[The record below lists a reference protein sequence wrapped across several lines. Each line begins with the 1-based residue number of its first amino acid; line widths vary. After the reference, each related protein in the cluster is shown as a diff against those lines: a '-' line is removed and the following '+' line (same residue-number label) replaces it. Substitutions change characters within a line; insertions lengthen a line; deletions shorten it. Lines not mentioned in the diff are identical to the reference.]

1 MRLKHIKLAGFKSFV
16 DPITAKVPADLVGI
30 VGPNGCGK
38 SNIID
43 AIRWVM
49 GESSAKT
56 LRGESMDD
64 VIFNGSS
71 ARKPV
76 GKASVALLFDN
87 SDGKAPGAWG
97 KYKEIEIRRELVRD
111 GTSSYFINKT
121 RCRRRDIQDI
131 FLGTGLGPRSY
142 SIIEQGM
149 VGRIVESKPEDLRT
163 LIEEAAGI
171 SKYRERRR
179 ETGNRI
185 AHTRANLERVEDIMS
200 ELAIQLRR
208 LKRQSN
214 DAERYK
220 EFRAEERSLKSCLA
234 GLRALEM
241 NYKKQLSEAEI
252 ARLQTE
258 LDGQVAEQRRVENSI
273 EALRTQSSDDGEVL
287 NTTQAKYYE
296 SGAEI
301 SSIEQT
307 MKHIRDKQAS
317 DQDELSRLE
326 SSKHRLLSLQQEDTD
341 KVQEVRK
348 RLIKLEPNRAAV
360 TQEYQGAE
368 SMLSDVESSYQ
379 ELQLQWDLFGSE
391 AQQPERIRDVESENI
406 KRTGQELERLKE
418 SNQKFAQEKKNYHKV
433 VTETGLDQLQVE
445 MEDSDKSLQNLQ
457 SNLLKANEDLR
468 ELRAQHETD
477 QDKHNQAARSVESL
491 RARLQS
497 LQEIQASSLNS
508 DDDEI
513 THTLDGLG
521 LAPTGVV
528 ANQLSVQAGWE
539 IALDS
544 LLGDRLSA
552 ITVDHLGLRA
562 NEVPENLDICL
573 VGDGL
578 PDELLSDTKDARGFA
593 KLLDYIDSG
602 KEYVSEWLVG
612 VYAAEGL
619 AQAMQWREDL
629 SRGECIISKDGT
641 LLGRNWLLVRKGVGA
656 EQSILAR
663 SAEIDSLKYDV
674 EARSEKLSTEVA
686 SLGQTKERIN
696 KLQHNRNEFEQLFQ
710 SASQVRTD
718 IHNRFGEAQAKS
730 SNAREQ
736 LERVSADLVRISEQT
751 STAETALLESRQK
764 LLVAES
770 RTSELQSKKEDLIS
784 RKEQAFTVLSNT
796 RGELNSMRDR
806 KQSVELEYQGL
817 DASRNSLQQ
826 NLQRLTEQLLE
837 IEQRTQV
844 LNSSVDQNLPDD
856 SGQKHRLETLMKQ
869 RLETE
874 KELAQC
880 RDRVTGHENSIRE
893 FDKDRMRFGQ
903 LIESARE
910 RLDQARLSKQELSVR
925 LTTIVESAEY
935 NETVLHELEVMD
947 KRPNYSE
954 LESTLTKLLTR
965 IERIGPV
972 NLVAIEEYKEGV
984 ERKEYLG
991 SQCADLTE
999 SLQTLE
1005 SVIAKIDRETR
1016 TLFKETFDDLNSRFQ
1031 VMFPRLFGGGK
1042 ASLEMTG
1049 VDLLSTGVTV
1059 MARPPGKR
1067 NSTIHL
1073 LSGGEKALT
1082 AVALLFGFFELNPAP
1097 FCVLDEVDAP
1107 LDDANVERYVGILKS
1122 LSEKTQIL
1130 FISHNKITMEAANVL
1145 VGVTMNEPGVS
1156 RMVSVDI
1163 EQAVQMAAV

>member
-38 SNIID
+38 SNVID

-97 KYKEIEIRRELVRD
+97 KYKDIEIRRELVRD
-111 GTSSYFINKT
+111 GGSSYFINKT

-149 VGRIVESKPEDLRT
+149 VGRIVESKPEELRT

-200 ELAIQLRR
+200 ELKTQLRR

-220 EFRAEERSLKSCLA
+220 EFRAEERSLKSKLA
-234 GLRALEM
+234 ALRALELTD
-241 NYKKQLSEAEI
+241 KEELRDVEI

-258 LDGQVAEQRRVENSI
+258 LDGNLAEQRRVESGI
-273 EALRTQSSDDGEVL
+273 EGLRTESSDAGEKL
-287 NTTQAKYYE
+287 NAIQARYYE

-301 SSIEQT
+301 ASIEQSI
-307 MKHIRDKQAS
+307 KHARDKQAS
-317 DQDELSRLE
+317 DQDELTRLAN
-326 SSKHRLLSLQQEDTD
+326 SKQRLLSLQKEDSD
-341 KVQEVRK
+341 QLKQIVE
-348 RLIKLEPNRAAV
+348 RLAELEPNRVAV
-360 TQEYQGAE
+360 GAEYQGVE
-368 SMLSDVESSYQ
+368 SMLSDVESNYQ

-406 KRTGQELERLKE
+406 KRTAQEIERLQESSVKLAAEKE
-418 SNQKFAQEKKNYHKV
+418 SYQHV
-433 VTETGLDQLQVE
+433 VADTGLENLQNE
-445 MEDSDKSLQNLQ
+445 MEVSDKSLEDLQ
-457 SNLLKANEDLR
+457 SNLQNANQTLEQ
-468 ELRAQHETD
+468 LRAQQESG
-477 QDKHNQAARSVESL
+477 QEEYNKAARNVESL

-497 LQEIQASSLNS
+497 LQEIQASSLKE
-508 DDDEI
+508 DDSQVSL
-513 THTLDGLG
+513 TLDGLG
-521 LAPTGVV
+521 IKSTGVV
-528 ANQLSVQAGWE
+528 ANQLKVRPGWE
-539 IALDS
+539 VALDS

-552 ITVDHLGLRA
+552 ITVDHLGLSA
-562 NEVPENLDICL
+562 DEVPEDLDVCL
-573 VGDGL
+573 VDGMAKSEKNPGDVEKNF
-578 PDELLSDTKDARGFA
+578 P
-593 KLLDYIDSG
+593 KLLDYIESG
-602 KEYVSEWLVG
+602 QKYVADWLFG

-619 AQAMQWREDL
+619 AQAMQWRDEL
-629 SRGECIISKDGT
+629 SAGECIISKDGT
-641 LLGRNWLLVRKGVGA
+641 LLGRNWLLVRKGSGA
-656 EQSILAR
+656 DQSILAR
-663 SAEIDSLKYDV
+663 SAEITSLQQDV
-674 EARSEKLSTEVA
+674 ETRSQSLSKETLALE
-686 SLGQTKERIN
+686 QTKERIN
-696 KLQHNRNEFEQLFQ
+696 ELKLSRSELEQLFQ
-710 SASQVRTD
+710 SASKVSNEL
-718 IHNRFGEAQAKS
+718 HNRFGEAQAKS

-736 LERVSADLVRISEQT
+736 LERVSAEMTRNSDQISA
-751 STAETALLESRQK
+751 AEISLKDSQSK
-764 LLVAES
+764 LKIAES
-770 RTSELQSKKEDLIS
+770 HTSELQTKKEDLIS
-784 RKEQAFTVLSNT
+784 RKEQAFAVLSTT
-796 RGELNSMRDR
+796 RGELSSMRDR

-817 DASRNSLQQ
+817 DANRNSLQQ
-826 NLQRLTEQLLE
+826 NLQRLTEQLVEL
-837 IEQRTQV
+837 EQRAAV
-844 LNSSVDQNLPDD
+844 LNSSVDQKAPDD
-856 SGQKHRLETLMKQ
+856 SSQKQRLESLIEQ

-880 RDRVTGHENSIRE
+880 RDQVTGYENKIRE
-893 FDKDRMRFGQ
+893 HDKDRMRFGQ
-903 LIESARE
+903 LTDGVRE
-910 RLDQARLSKQELSVR
+910 RLDQARLAKQELSVR
-925 LTTIVESAEY
+925 LTTIVESSEY
-935 NETVLHELEVMD
+935 VDEVLLELKAMD
-947 KRPNYSE
+947 VRPDYSE
-954 LESTLTKLLTR
+954 LETTLSKLLAR

-972 NLVAIEEYKEGV
+972 NLVAIDEYKEGV
-984 ERKEYLG
+984 ERKEYLD
-991 SQCADLTE
+991 SQCVDLTE

-1016 TLFKETFDDLNSRFQ
+1016 SLFKETFDDLNSRFQ
-1031 VMFPRLFGGGK
+1031 IMFPRLFGGGK

-1049 VDLLSTGVTV
+1049 VDLLTTGVTV

-1107 LDDANVERYVGILKS
+1107 LDDANVERYAGILKS

-1156 RMVSVDI
+1156 RMVSVDV
-1163 EQAVQMAAV
+1163 EQAVKMAAV

>member
-16 DPITAKVPADLVGI
+16 DPIIAKVPADLVGI

-38 SNIID
+38 SNVID

-76 GKASVALLFDN
+76 GKAIVALLFDN
-87 SDGKAPGAWG
+87 RDGKAPGAWG

-111 GTSSYFINKT
+111 GGSSYFINKT

-185 AHTRANLERVEDIMS
+185 AHTRANLERVDDIMS
-200 ELAIQLRR
+200 ELTTQLRR

-220 EFRAEERSLKSCLA
+220 EFRVEERSLKSRLA
-234 GLRALEM
+234 GLRALELTD
-241 NYKKQLSEAEI
+241 KEGVRDAEI
-252 ARLQTE
+252 GRLQTE
-258 LDGQVAEQRRVENSI
+258 FDGNVAEQRRVENSI
-273 EALRTQSSDDGEVL
+273 EGFRTESSDAGERL
-287 NTTQAKYYE
+287 NAIQAKYYE

-301 SSIEQT
+301 ASIEQSI
-307 MKHIRDKQAS
+307 KHARDKQAS
-317 DQDELSRLE
+317 DQDELSRLAN
-326 SSKHRLLSLQQEDTD
+326 SKQRLVSLQKEDSD
-341 KVQEVRK
+341 QLQQIVG
-348 RLIKLEPNRAAV
+348 RLAELEPNRVAV
-360 TQEYQGAE
+360 GAEYQCVE

-406 KRTGQELERLKE
+406 KRTTQELERLKE
-418 SNQKFAQEKKNYHKV
+418 SSEKLSVEKDSYQKA
-433 VTETGLDQLQVE
+433 VTDTGLEHLQDE
-445 MEDSDKSLQNLQ
+445 MEGSDKSLESLQ
-457 SNLLKANEDLR
+457 SNLLKANEGLV
-468 ELRAQHETD
+468 ELRAQHESG
-477 QDKHNQAARSVESL
+477 QEEHNKAARNVESL

-497 LQEIQASSLNS
+497 LQEIQASSLK
-508 DDDEI
+508 DDDGQI
-513 THTLDGLG
+513 SHALDGLG
-521 LAPTGVV
+521 IKSTGVV
-528 ANQLSVQAGWE
+528 ANQLKVQSGWE

-552 ITVDHLGLRA
+552 VTVDHLGLSA
-562 NEVPENLDICL
+562 DEVPENLDICL
-573 VGDGL
+573 VDRVAM
-578 PDELLSDTKDARGFA
+578 SDHDRGVVIEQEFP
-593 KLLDYIDSG
+593 KMLDYIDSG
-602 KEYVSEWLVG
+602 QEYVAEWLVG

-619 AQAMQWREDL
+619 AQAMQWREEL
-629 SRGECIISKDGT
+629 RPGECIISKDGT
-641 LLGRNWLLVRKGVGA
+641 LLGRNWLLVRKGSGA
-656 EQSILAR
+656 DQSILAR
-663 SAEIDSLKYDV
+663 SAEISSLQQNA
-674 EARSEKLSTEVA
+674 EARSKNLSEEALV
-686 SLGQTKERIN
+686 LEQTKERIN
-696 KLQHNRNEFEQLFQ
+696 ELQLNRSELEQLFQ
-710 SASQVRTD
+710 SASKVSSEL
-718 IHNRFGEAQAKS
+718 HNRFGEAQAKS

-736 LERVSADLVRISEQT
+736 LERVSAEVTRIAEQIIA
-751 STAETALLESRQK
+751 AEISLIDSQK
-764 LLVAES
+764 KLKVAES
-770 RTSELQSKKEDLIS
+770 HTSELQTKKEDLIS
-784 RKEQAFTVLSNT
+784 RKEQAFAVLSNT

-817 DASRNSLQQ
+817 DANRNSLQQ
-826 NLQRLTEQLLE
+826 NLQRLSEQLVEL
-837 IEQRTQV
+837 EQRVTV
-844 LNSSVDQNLPDD
+844 LNSSVDQKVPDG
-856 SGQKHRLETLMKQ
+856 SNQKLRLEVLIEQ

-874 KELAQC
+874 KGLAQC
-880 RDRVTGHENSIRE
+880 RDEVTGIENKIRE
-893 FDKDRMRFGQ
+893 HDKDRMRFGQ
-903 LIESARE
+903 LTEGVRE
-910 RLDQARLSKQELSVR
+910 RLDQARLAKQELSVR
-925 LTTIVESAEY
+925 LTTIVESSEY
-935 NETVLHELEVMD
+935 VEEVLLELKAMD
-947 KRPNYSE
+947 VRPSYSE
-954 LESTLTKLLTR
+954 LETTLSKLVAR
-965 IERIGPV
+965 IECIGPV
-972 NLVAIEEYKEGV
+972 NLVAIDEYKEGV
-984 ERKEYLG
+984 ERKEYLD

-1005 SVIAKIDRETR
+1005 SVISKIDRETR
-1016 TLFKETFDDLNSRFQ
+1016 SLFKETFDDLNSRFQ

-1049 VDLLSTGVTV
+1049 VDLLTTGVTV

-1107 LDDANVERYVGILKS
+1107 LDDANVERYAGILKS

-1156 RMVSVDI
+1156 RMVSVDV
-1163 EQAVQMAAV
+1163 EQAVKMAAV